1 MQKEAISP
9 HSIKKQLS
17 NIYCFLFFTTDK
29 AVISTMDEQIWV
41 RTRIYMYS
49 TAFLVA
55 AWGVFDAYIDLKNLW
70 FFLILRALYTP
81 ITLLWAYFFHL
92 PIFRQHHHKWALLH
106 YILLI
111 ADIGIMALY
120 TDEFLKYLIGFST
133 IFWGASVIMLWRFWN
148 TLLPGII
155 VIVIAWA
162 RFTWFP
168 HNVSTEELI
177 TGLYYFL
184 TCLIF
189 VTVISAYGYRNAYLL
204 AASTIELNHTQ
215 NKLIQSEKQTSLNML
230 VSGVAHE
237 MNTPIGTAIMASSHA
252 ELEIDQLLSVLKVD
266 EVSLDALQDPALS
279 AKKCLQATTQELER
293 TAQLLEKFSQTAID
307 LSQQQRKRFD
317 LPTYISENV
326 INNSLYAI
334 LKSHQL
340 EIIFESNSRASL
352 ITDNHEIDRDE
363 LDNSNEINNYEID
376 SYPGLFSQII
386 INLVMNSIIHGFE
399 PLTSDRAPIIR
410 LRIENDND
418 AIKLHYSDNGKGMCP
433 SVLKQM
439 FDPFFTTK
447 GTASNQHKR
456 GHQGSGLGMSIV
468 YNIVTQ
474 QLMGDISVESKE
486 NVGSTFIIRFPRHHI
501 LLNSYHNEDR

>member
-1 MQKEAISP
+1 MQKKTTSP

-49 TAFLVA
+49 TALLVA
-55 AWGVFDAYIDLKNLW
+55 AWGVFDAFIDLKNLW

-111 ADIGIMALY
+111 TDIGIMALY

-155 VIVIAWA
+155 VIFIAWV

-189 VTVISAYGYRNAYLL
+189 VTVISAYGYRNTYLL
-204 AASTIELNHTQ
+204 AASTIELNRTQ
-215 NKLIQSEKQTSLNML
+215 NKLIRSEKQSSLNIL

-252 ELEIDQLLSVLKVD
+252 ESQIDQLLSALNVD
-266 EVSLDALQDPALS
+266 EISLDALQNPALS

-307 LSQQQRKRFD
+307 LSQQQRKYFD
-317 LPTYISENV
+317 LPNYINNNV

-340 EIIFESNSRASL
+340 EIIFESGSATPFTLN
-352 ITDNHEIDRDE
+352 NHEIDGG
-363 LDNSNEINNYEID
+363 EINNYVID

-399 PLTSDRAPIIR
+399 PLTSNRAPIIT
-410 LRIENDND
+410 LRIESDND
-418 AIKLHYSDNGKGMCP
+418 IIKLRYSDNGKGMSS
-433 SVLKQM
+433 SVLKQI

-447 GTASNQHKR
+447 GTTANQHKR

-486 NVGSTFIIRFPRHHI
+486 NVGSKFIISFPRYHI
-501 LLNSYHNEDR
+501 LLNSYHNGDRL